1 MDYWRKAKNG
11 RDYLEGGQLRYAFKV
26 TLLALH
32 MINCRIKVI
41 EENMDKKEKRSENK
55 NKSGQNVRD
64 VVYY

>member
-41 EENMDKKEKRSENK
+41 EENMDKKEKEK
-55 NKSGQNVRD
+55 
-64 VVYY
+64 